1 MEELEREI
9 LEQLGTQFSL
19 ALEGMLGEA
28 WPSTLPEIP
37 IPGDSSRHLC
47 WSQKLNIHKD
57 PVFQVAVENVV
68 WREIGTRAL
77 VAVGLEEPEES
88 DIRATYLELLT
99 QALSGLARFLTGKAG
114 TEVTLESGAEAP
126 LPASG
131 GAVPFHCL
139 RLTSPAGYSADL
151 FVRIEQVVIQALL
164 HQEAEAAAQAAAPA
178 TAEQKQA
185 QPQRAAAAAGAGSG
199 GGGCGSSHPPPPS
212 MEMLLDVEMPVSV
225 SFGRTQLL
233 LKEVIK
239 LSTGSI
245 IELNR
250 TISEPV
256 EVIVN
261 NCVIARGE
269 VVVIEGNYGVRIQQ
283 IVSRSERLKS
293 VD

>member
-1 MEELEREI
+1 MESLQKEI
-9 LEQLGTQFSL
+9 LEQLGAQFSL
-19 ALEGMLGEA
+19 ALEGMLGEP
-28 WPSTLPEIP
+28 WPSTLPEEQ
-37 IPGDSSRHLC
+37 IPGDTSRLLC
-47 WSQKLNIHKD
+47 WSQKLNIHKN
-57 PVFQVAVENVV
+57 PVFQVAVENTV
-68 WREIGTRAL
+68 WREVGTRAL
-77 VAVGLEEPEES
+77 VAVGLEDPEES

-114 TEVTLESGAEAP
+114 TEVTLESGAESPVPVSSA
-126 LPASG
+126 A
-131 GAVPFHCL
+131 APFHCL
-139 RLTSPAGYSADL
+139 RLASPTGFAADL
-151 FVRIEQVVIQALL
+151 FVRIEPVVIEALL
-164 HQEAEAAAQAAAPA
+164 HEQAESAQQAVAPVE
-178 TAEQKQA
+178 AEQKQA
-185 QPQRAAAAAGAGSG
+185 QPQRAAAAASASGSS
-199 GGGCGSSHPPPPS
+199 SSHPPPPS
-212 MEMLLDVEMPVSV
+212 MELLLDVEMPVSV
-225 SFGRTQLL
+225 SFGRTNLL

-250 TISEPV
+250 TITEPV

>member
-1 MEELEREI
+1 MESLQKEI
-9 LEQLGTQFSL
+9 LEQLGAQFSL
-19 ALEGMLGEA
+19 ALEGMLGEP
-28 WPSTLPEIP
+28 WPSTLPEEQ
-37 IPGDSSRHLC
+37 IPGDSSRLLC
-47 WSQKLNIHKD
+47 WSQKLNIHKS
-57 PVFQVAVENVV
+57 PVFQVAVENTV

-77 VAVGLEEPEES
+77 VAVGLEDPEES

-114 TEVTLESGAEAP
+114 TEVTLESGAESP
-126 LPASG
+126 LPVSSA
-131 GAVPFHCL
+131 AAPFHCL
-139 RLTSPAGYSADL
+139 RLASPSGCAADL
-151 FVRIEQVVIQALL
+151 FVRIEPGVIEALL
-164 HQEAEAAAQAAAPA
+164 HEEAEAEQKSAAPVA
-178 TAEQKQA
+178 AEQKQA
-185 QPQRAAAAAGAGSG
+185 QPQRAAASASASGSG
-199 GGGCGSSHPPPPS
+199 GSYMPLPS
-212 MEMLLDVEMPVSV
+212 MELLLDVEMPVSV
-225 SFGRTQLL
+225 SFGRTNLL

-250 TISEPV
+250 TITEPV

>member
-1 MEELEREI
+1 MEELQKEI

-19 ALEGMLGEA
+19 ALEGMLGEQ
-28 WPSTLPEIP
+28 WPSTLPDTQ
-37 IPGDSSRHLC
+37 IPGDSSRYLC

-57 PVFQVAVENVV
+57 PVLQVAIENTA
-68 WREIGTRAL
+68 WQEIGKRAL
-77 VAVGLEEPEES
+77 IAVGLDDPEIS

-99 QALSGLARFLTGKAG
+99 QALSGLARYLTGKAG

-126 LPASG
+126 LPATNRV
-131 GAVPFHCL
+131 VPFQCL
-139 RLTSPAGYSADL
+139 RLASPTGFSADL
-151 FVRIEQVVIQALL
+151 FVRIEPVVIDALL
-164 HQEAEAAAQAAAPA
+164 HEEPAPAPVAAPA
-178 TAEQKQA
+178 APMEQKA
-185 QPQRAAAAAGAGSG
+185 APPQRAAAAVSAG
-199 GGGCGSSHPPPPS
+199 GGSAAAPAPS
-212 MEMLLDVEMPVSV
+212 MELLLDVEMPVSV
-225 SFGRTQLL
+225 SFGRTHLL

>member
-1 MEELEREI
+1 METLQKEI
-9 LEQLGTQFSL
+9 LEQLGAQFSI
-19 ALEGMLGEA
+19 ALEGMLAETWSA
-28 WPSTLPEIP
+28 TLPDEQ
-37 IPGDSSRHLC
+37 IPGDISRMLC

-57 PVFQVAVENVV
+57 PVFQVAVDNTV

-77 VAVGLEEPEES
+77 MAVGLENPEES

-114 TEVTLESGAEAP
+114 SEVALESGVESL
-126 LPASG
+126 LPAS
-131 GAVPFHCL
+131 AAIAPFHCL
-139 RLTSPAGYSADL
+139 RLASPTGFSADL
-151 FVRIEQVVIQALL
+151 FVRMEPIVLEALL
-164 HQEAEAAAQAAAPA
+164 HEETESKKLAAAA
-178 TAEQKQA
+178 TAAEQSHVN
-185 QPQRAAAAAGAGSG
+185 PQRAAAAAGASGS
-199 GGGCGSSHPPPPS
+199 SLSHPPSPS
-212 MEMLLDVEMPVSV
+212 MELLLDVEMPVSV
-225 SFGRTQLL
+225 SFGRTNLL

-250 TISEPV
+250 TITEPV

-269 VVVIEGNYGVRIQQ
+269 VVVVEGNYGVRIQQ

>member
-1 MEELEREI
+1 MESLQKEI
-9 LEQLGTQFSL
+9 LEQLGAQFSL
-19 ALEGMLGEA
+19 ALEGMLGEP
-28 WPSTLPEIP
+28 WPSTLPEEQ
-37 IPGDSSRHLC
+37 IPGDTSRLLC
-47 WSQKLNIHKD
+47 WSQKLNIHKN
-57 PVFQVAVENVV
+57 PVFQVAVENTV
-68 WREIGTRAL
+68 WREVGTRAL
-77 VAVGLEEPEES
+77 VAVGLEDPEES

-114 TEVTLESGAEAP
+114 TEVTLESGAESPVPVSSA
-126 LPASG
+126 A
-131 GAVPFHCL
+131 APFHCL
-139 RLTSPAGYSADL
+139 RLASPTGFAADL
-151 FVRIEQVVIQALL
+151 FVRIEPVVIEALL
-164 HQEAEAAAQAAAPA
+164 HEQAEAAQQAVAPVE
-178 TAEQKQA
+178 AEQKQA
-185 QPQRAAAAAGAGSG
+185 QPQRAASAASASG
-199 GGGCGSSHPPPPS
+199 GGTSHPPPPS
-212 MEMLLDVEMPVSV
+212 MELLLDVEMPVSV
-225 SFGRTQLL
+225 SFGRTNLL

-250 TISEPV
+250 TITEPV

>member
-1 MEELEREI
+1 MDQLQREI
-9 LEQLGTQFSL
+9 LEQLGSQFSL
-19 ALEGMLGEA
+19 ALEGMLGET
-28 WPSTLPEIP
+28 WPSSLEDTQ
-37 IPGDSSRHLC
+37 IPGDSSRYLC

-57 PVFQVAVENVV
+57 PVIQVAAGNTV

-77 VAVGLEEPEES
+77 VAVGLEDPEES

-114 TEVTLESGAEAP
+114 TEVTLESGSEVP

-131 GAVPFHCL
+131 GAITLNCL
-139 RLTSPAGYSADL
+139 RLASPVGFSADL
-151 FVRIEQVVIQALL
+151 FVRIEPVVLQALL
-164 HQEAEAAAQAAAPA
+164 QQQQEEAPPPKAPA
-178 TAEQKQA
+178 QPQA
-185 QPQRAAAAAGAGSG
+185 QPQVQPQRAAAAAGAGPASSG
-199 GGGCGSSHPPPPS
+199 PPPPS
-212 MEMLLDVEMPVSV
+212 MDMLLDVELPVSV
-225 SFGRTQLL
+225 SFGRTQMA

-245 IELNR
+245 VELNR
-250 TISEPV
+250 TIAEPV

-261 NCVIARGE
+261 NCVVARGE

-283 IVSRSERLKS
+283 IVSRSERLRS

>member
-1 MEELEREI
+1 MESLQKEI
-9 LEQLGTQFSL
+9 LEQLGAQFSL
-19 ALEGMLGEA
+19 ALEGMLGEP
-28 WPSTLPEIP
+28 WPSTLPEDQ
-37 IPGDSSRHLC
+37 IPGDTSRLLC
-47 WSQKLNIHKD
+47 WSQKLNIHKS
-57 PVFQVAVENVV
+57 PVFQVAVEHTV

-77 VAVGLEEPEES
+77 VAVGLEDPEEP

-114 TEVTLESGAEAP
+114 TEVTLESGAESPVPVSSA
-126 LPASG
+126 A
-131 GAVPFHCL
+131 APFHCL
-139 RLTSPAGYSADL
+139 RLASPTGFAADL
-151 FVRIEQVVIQALL
+151 FVRIEPVVIEALL
-164 HQEAEAAAQAAAPA
+164 HQQSEYEQQAAAPA
-178 TAEQKQA
+178 DVEQKQV
-185 QPQRAAAAAGAGSG
+185 QPQRAAAVASASG
-199 GGGCGSSHPPPPS
+199 GGSSHPPPPS
-212 MEMLLDVEMPVSV
+212 MELLFDVEMPVSV
-225 SFGRTQLL
+225 SFGRTNLL

-250 TISEPV
+250 TITEPV

-283 IVSRSERLKS
+283 IVSRSERLRS